1 MTRYLVT
8 GGAGFIGSSLTRT
21 IVERGGEVRVLD
33 SFLTGREEN
42 LADLPD
48 VEVVRGD
55 VRDLDGLRV
64 AMKGVERVLHQAA
77 VPSVPRSLKDPIL
90 SDQVNVGGTL
100 NVLIAARDAGVQRV
114 VFASSSSVYGDAP
127 TLPKVETM
135 LPSPLSPY
143 AVTKLTGEHYL
154 KVFHHLYGLET
165 VALRYFNV
173 FGPRQDPTSD
183 YAAVIPLFVSLMSR
197 GQAPTIHGDGTQ
209 SRDFTYI
216 DDVVRANLRAC
227 EAPGVGGEV
236 FNVACGRRYTL
247 LDLVAALNTILGTSL
262 EPTFGPRREG
272 DVMHSLADIE
282 KARRL
287 LGYEPSTTFEE
298 GLERTVAWGRVQGFD
313 MNRSVSRSRP

>member
-1 MTRYLVT
+1 VTRYLVT

-33 SFLTGREEN
+33 SFLTGNDEN

-48 VEVVRGD
+48 VEIVRGD
-55 VRDLDGLRV
+55 VRDLDGLRPV
-64 AMKGVERVLHQAA
+64 MKGIERVLHQAA
-77 VPSVPRSLKDPIL
+77 VPSVARSLADPIL
-90 SDQVNVGGTL
+90 SNAANVEGTL
-100 NVLIAARDAGVQRV
+100 NVLIAARDAGVPRV
-114 VFASSSSVYGDAP
+114 VFASSSSVYGDTP

-173 FGPRQDPTSD
+173 FGPRQDPSSD
-183 YAAVIPLFVSLMSR
+183 YAAVIPLFVSLMTR
-197 GQAPTIHGDGTQ
+197 GLPPKIFGDGTQ

-216 DDVVRANLRAC
+216 DNVVQANLRAC

-236 FNVACGRRYTL
+236 FNVACGKRYTL
-247 LDLVAALNTILGTSL
+247 LDLVAALNKILGTNL
-262 EPTFGPRREG
+262 EPTFGPRRQG

-287 LGYEPSTTFEE
+287 LGYEPSISFEE
-298 GLERTVAWGRVQGFD
+298 GLERTVVWGRV
-313 MNRSVSRSRP
+313 RATT

>member
-8 GGAGFIGSSLTRT
+8 GGAGFIGSSLTRA
-21 IVERGGEVRVLD
+21 IVERGGEVRVFD

-55 VRDLDGLRV
+55 IRDLDSLRV
-64 AMKGVERVLHQAA
+64 AMQGVERVLHQGA
-77 VPSVPRSLKDPIL
+77 VPSVARSLADPFT
-90 SDQVNVGGTL
+90 SNEVNVGGTL
-100 NVLIAARDAGVQRV
+100 NVLVAARDAGVRRV
-114 VFASSSSVYGDAP
+114 VFASSSSVYGDTP

-135 LPSPLSPY
+135 LPGPLSPY

-183 YAAVIPLFVSLMSR
+183 YAAVIPLFVSLMTR
-197 GQAPTIHGDGTQ
+197 GLPPKIFGDGTQ

-216 DDVVRANLRAC
+216 DNVIQANLLAA
-227 EAPGVGGEV
+227 EVPGVGGEV
-236 FNVACGRRYTL
+236 FNVACGQRYSL
-247 LDLVAALNTILGTSL
+247 LDLVASLNAILGTSL
-262 EPTFGPRREG
+262 EPTFGPRRQG
-272 DVMHSLADIE
+272 DVLHSLADIG
-282 KARRL
+282 KARTR

-298 GLERTVAWGRVQGFD
+298 GLERTVAWGRV
-313 MNRSVSRSRP
+313 RAST